1 MEQRKPPLI
10 AINQLKKDYLRG
22 GSVFA
27 SVDLSVGEG
36 DFVTLLGPSGCGK
49 STLLR
54 LIAGLSPVSGGSI
67 RVGGREPKSA
77 RDITSFIFQDASLLP
92 WRTVEGNIALALEF
106 DGVSRKAQ
114 GAKIDAVLD
123 LVGLRDVAHYFPRQL
138 SGGMKMRVSIA
149 RALVTTPSLLL
160 MDEPFGALDEITR
173 NRLNEELMAL
183 KEQKKWTAVFVTHSV
198 PESVFLSNRIAIMCT
213 RPTSIV
219 REIEIPFL
227 FPRTAELRR
236 TSEFMRAVGEVSAA
250 LSEAS

>member
-1 MEQRKPPLI
+1 MIVIR
-10 AINQLKKDYLRG
+10 QLQKNYSKG
-22 GSVFA
+22 GNVFA

-36 DFVTLLGPSGCGK
+36 DFITLLGPSGCGK
-49 STLLR
+49 STLLQ

-67 RVGGREPKSA
+67 RIGGREPKAA

-92 WRTVEGNIALALEF
+92 WRTVAGNIGLALEF
-106 DGVSRKAQ
+106 DGVRRKEQ
-114 GAKIDAVLD
+114 GVSIDAVLD

-149 RALVTTPSLLL
+149 RALVTEPSLLL

-198 PESVFLSNRIAIMCT
+198 PESVFLSNRIAIMRT

-236 TSEFMRAVGEVSAA
+236 TSDFLRAVGEVSAA
-250 LSEAS
+250 LAEAS